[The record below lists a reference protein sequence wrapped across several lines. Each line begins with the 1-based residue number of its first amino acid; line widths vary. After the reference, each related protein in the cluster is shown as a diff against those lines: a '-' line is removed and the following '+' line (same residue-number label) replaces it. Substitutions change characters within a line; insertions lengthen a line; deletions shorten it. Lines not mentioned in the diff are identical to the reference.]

1 MSRQRRRQREQEPI
15 QPRRKTRAMVED
27 IEESIKNPARKEI
40 STETLI
46 PSGSTML
53 NLACSDNPFAAYGLG
68 KIITMPGSSSS
79 GKTILMLTAMAEMAI
94 DSRFDDYQ
102 FYYDDGEE
110 SLAFDM
116 DYLFKCLVGR
126 LTPPGGYDNDE
137 EPIYSNT
144 IQDFKANILSKCQE
158 KKSFIYVLDSLDAL
172 TTDEELEK
180 EYKKAILMAK
190 GDIAAIKALTG
201 SYNTE
206 KAKILGQALRMING
220 AIKKTNSALFI
231 VQQIRQKIG
240 VVFGKKTTTSGG
252 NAPFFYSSHQ
262 AWLDKLGQIKDP
274 KYGLKIGNKVKA
286 GITKNKITGKL
297 RDVEFDVYY
306 DYGIDDVGSMVDYL
320 CTSKTWKKG
329 GARITPIGFS
339 DIESGG
345 ETFYKK
351 DLVKIIEKENAEND
365 IKKLCGET
373 WNHIEEA
380 VKLSDRKRKY

>member
-1 MSRQRRRQREQEPI
+1 MNRRRRTRNDETE

-27 IEESIKNPARKEI
+27 IEQSIKNPVRKEI
-40 STETLI
+40 LTETLI

-68 KIITMPGSSSS
+68 KIVTMPGSSSS

-94 DSRFDDYQ
+94 NSRFDDYK

-126 LTPPGGYDNDE
+126 LTAPGGYDDDN

-144 IQDFKANILSKCQE
+144 IQDFRLNILSKCQE
-158 KKSFIYVLDSLDAL
+158 KKPFIYVLDSLDAL

-190 GDIAAIKALTG
+190 GDIAAIKALSG

-240 VVFGKKTTTSGG
+240 VTFGKQTTTSGG
-252 NAPFFYSSHQ
+252 NAPFFYSTHQ
-262 AWLDKLGQIKDP
+262 VWLNKTNQIKNP
-274 KYGLKIGNKVKA
+274 KYGLKIGNSVSA
-286 GITKNKITGKL
+286 EITKNKLIGKL
-297 RDVEFDVYY
+297 RDIKFDVFP
-306 DYGIDDVGSMVDYL
+306 DYGIDDIGSMIDYL
-320 CTSKTWKKG
+320 CASKTWKKG
-329 GARITPIGFS
+329 GSRITPIGFN
-339 DIESGG
+339 DIKAGG

-373 WNHIEEA
+373 WNRIEES

>member
-1 MSRQRRRQREQEPI
+1 MSNRRRRTREDIVE
-15 QPRRKTRAMVED
+15 PRRKTRAMVED
-27 IEESIKNPARKEI
+27 IEQSIKNPTRKEI

-68 KIITMPGSSSS
+68 KIVTMPGSSSS

-94 DSRFDDYQ
+94 DPRFDDYA

-116 DYLFKCLVGR
+116 DYLFGCLVGR
-126 LTPPGGYDNDE
+126 LTPPGGFDE
-137 EPIYSNT
+137 DKEPIYSNT
-144 IQDFKANILSKCQE
+144 VQDFRLNILMKCQE
-158 KKSFIYVLDSLDAL
+158 KQPFIYVLDSLDSL

-180 EYKKAILMAK
+180 EYKKAILLSK
-190 GDIAAIKALTG
+190 GEIAAIKALTG

-240 VVFGKKTTTSGG
+240 VTFGKQSTTSGG

-262 AWLDKLGQIKDP
+262 VWLNRTGQIKHP
-274 KYGLKIGNKVKA
+274 KHKLKIGNSISA
-286 GITKNKITGKL
+286 EITKNKLIGKL
-297 RDVEFDVYY
+297 RDVKFDVYP
-306 DYGIDDVGSMVDYL
+306 DYGIDDIGSMVDYL
-320 CTSKTWKKG
+320 CENKTWKKRG
-329 GARITPIGFS
+329 PYITPIGFN
-339 DIESGG
+339 DTKAGG

-373 WNHIEEA
+373 WNRIEEA